1 MAEGEQPPD
10 AGPSRVSVEARPEG
24 GVRIDDRIDRR
35 TVTVR
40 ADRTVDPE
48 PVEDHPFEYPQDVA
62 VSITAGRLELLPT
75 GACILHGPTTA
86 TELTE
91 GDERSLPDGRSVL
104 EVSGPVK
111 MYVEL
116 TGPYTVS
123 YDGEELTVDLRRPD
137 SVVVGAR
144 TFHERPAATVTT
156 TTDPVDLMAAV
167 STFGS
172 ELKVG
177 TSKRSYPTLRGHPPT
192 LEVGREPSIPPGIER
207 ADASVRVE
215 LPRSLDHVF
224 AVAPL
229 AYYLGAPVET
239 ADDPALVVDGD
250 SYRLGGGAGFEATV
264 ERTLKRTLF
273 MDCLV
278 RTTYPRPEML
288 AERERLADVLDV
300 DLATLK
306 GRPFHER
313 LQRYLEIPY
322 ETIEPHVPDW
332 RTVAHVQ
339 PTRAGIEALPFLANA
354 LAVVRVPDRAPGD
367 EEDRKPEEV
376 TDGSDARSAEPAGV
390 SDGAVDGAGD
400 THHVV
405 RPPTTEAVGQAWV
418 GPGVPIGASKVL
430 PTAYHN
436 RLDRDRREDGTVEV
450 AVVCNDEEMFEEGDA
465 AKDAYGTNQ
474 QLPFDVTFCYAASV
488 AELADVFESN
498 LDYVH
503 YVGHVGADGFRCP
516 DGALD
521 VDSVRRVAVDI
532 AFLNACQSYEQ
543 GCKLVEQGGIA
554 SVVTFDNVPDEG
566 ALRIGKTM
574 ARLLNQGFPIDRA
587 LSVARGRSIAGS
599 QYLVVGDHDA
609 DIAQSGTH
617 IPWVTRAES
626 VDDAYRVQVS
636 PYPTKSSGMGALFY
650 PSIGEDATGHLVPK
664 RLPAVTVSADRFRNY
679 LEEVSMPVIIDGDV
693 TWSEDAVE
701 RL

>member
-1 MAEGEQPPD
+1 
-10 AGPSRVSVEARPEG
+10 VSVEARPEG
-24 GVRIDDRIDRR
+24 GVRINDRIDRR
-35 TVTVR
+35 TATVR

-48 PVEDHPFEYPQDVA
+48 PVVDHPFEYPQDVA
-62 VSITAGRLELLPT
+62 VSITAGHLELLPI

-86 TELTE
+86 TELKE
-91 GDERSLPDGRSVL
+91 GDEKSLPDGRSVL
-104 EVSGPVK
+104 EVSGPMK

-116 TGPYTVS
+116 TGPYTVEF
-123 YDGEELTVDLRRPD
+123 DGEELDVDLERPGA
-137 SVVVGAR
+137 VVVGAR
-144 TFHERPAATVTT
+144 TFHERPPTTVTT

-172 ELKVG
+172 ELKTR
-177 TSKRSYPTLRGHPPT
+177 TSKRSYPTLRGHPPR
-192 LEVGREPSIPPGIER
+192 LVVGRERSIPPGLER
-207 ADASVRVE
+207 ADASVQVE
-215 LPRSLDHVF
+215 VPRSLDHVL
-224 AVAPL
+224 AVAPM
-229 AYYLGAPVET
+229 AYYLGAPVEP
-239 ADDPALVVDGD
+239 ADEPALVVDGD
-250 SYRLGGGAGFEATV
+250 RYRLASGAGFEATV

-278 RTTYPRPEML
+278 RTTYPRPELL
-288 AERERLADVLDV
+288 AERERIADVLDV
-300 DLATLK
+300 NLATLK

-313 LQRYLEIPY
+313 LPRYMQVPY
-322 ETIEPHVPDW
+322 ETIEPHFPDW

-339 PTRAGIEALPFLANA
+339 PTRAGIEALPFLAND
-354 LAVVRVPDRAPGD
+354 LAIVRVPDRATGA
-367 EEDRKPEEV
+367 EDQRTWES
-376 TDGSDARSAEPAGV
+376 TDDSDARGAETAGV
-390 SDGAVDGAGD
+390 SDGTVDGVAD

-474 QLPFDVTFCYAASV
+474 QLPFDVAFHYAAST

-521 VDSVRRVAVDI
+521 VDSVDRVAVDI

-543 GCKLVEQGGIA
+543 GCKLVLQGGIA
-554 SVVTFDNVPDEG
+554 SVVTFDDVLDEG

-587 LSVARGRSIAGS
+587 LSIARGRSIVGS

-617 IPWVTRAES
+617 IPWVTRTES
-626 VDDAYRVQVS
+626 AGDDAYRVQVS

-650 PSIGEDATGHLVPK
+650 PSIGGDSAGHLVPK
-664 RLPAVTVSADRFRNY
+664 RLPPVTVSAERFRNY
-679 LEEVSMPVIIDGDV
+679 LQAVSMPVVLDGDV